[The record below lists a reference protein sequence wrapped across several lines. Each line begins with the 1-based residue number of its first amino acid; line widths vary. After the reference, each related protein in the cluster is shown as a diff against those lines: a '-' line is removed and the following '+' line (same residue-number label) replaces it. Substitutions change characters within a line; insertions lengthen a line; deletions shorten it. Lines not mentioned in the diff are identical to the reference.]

1 MSTAPRSRPP
11 FIISSH
17 DVVET
22 PGSYAGTDEVFSYAR
37 AIGRAAGLQR
47 LGLHLVKVP
56 PGQRTS
62 MPHAEEDEEEFVY
75 VIEGEIDAW
84 IDGDLH
90 PMRAGD
96 LAAFPPGTGIAHSF
110 LNNGTADALLLVG
123 GERSKRGNRYTYP
136 LHPER
141 RDEHWWEDAPTR
153 SLGPH
158 DGVPRRR

>member
-22 PGSYAGTDEVFSYAR
+22 PGSYTGTDEVFSYAR

-47 LGLHLVKVP
+47 LGLHLVRVP

-62 MPHAEEDEEEFVY
+62 LPHAEEDEEEFV
-75 VIEGEIDAW
+75 VVLEGEVDAW

-96 LAAFPPGTGIAHSF
+96 LTAFPPEANVRDPLGARRPPP
-110 LNNGTADALLLVG
+110 NPPAPRP
-123 GERSKRGNRYTYP
+123 RSACAGP
-136 LHPER
+136 GC
-141 RDEHWWEDAPTR
+141 API
-153 SLGPH
+153 G
-158 DGVPRRR
+158 